1 MSSIDAWDTGLRANF
16 SSFLTWIT
24 IGRNAF
30 SDEHWAPMVKNC
42 NPCSVNYDLI
52 GHLESLNEDLEV
64 RTRSKVNFTLGK
76 TMYTLD
82 FIWRIKLENWS
93 KRTRSWIEKCEWS
106 FNDKLKLPVNRKMF
120 EPSFVPSI
128 IYSFFIG
135 KGYRIYKKETFMADL
150 TLEIRLKLLRLVWI

>member
-1 MSSIDAWDTGLRANF
+1 MHLATSTGRPWWKTVIHAQSTTIWLVTWNRSMRTSRWERGQRSILLKR
-16 SSFLTWIT
+16 
-24 IGRNAF
+24 
-30 SDEHWAPMVKNC
+30 
-42 NPCSVNYDLI
+42 
-52 GHLESLNEDLEV
+52 LEV
-64 RTRSKVNFTLGK
+64 KS
-76 TMYTLD
+76 MYILD

-106 FNDKLKLPVNRKMF
+106 FNDKLKLPVNRKIF

-128 IYSFFIG
+128 IYSFFFIG